1 MSLRQSGALS
11 AAVVVCALVC
21 ARDIQAQGTLPTGW
35 QNEAIGTSTGS
46 STGSGGTFTV
56 TSTGANI
63 WDQTDHFQFAYRSVS
78 GDFDVSAFLADFTG
92 PNEWAKAGLMVRE
105 SLASNA
111 RNAYELWSPGLG
123 HAFQYRTSTGGTTAR
138 VSGGASRLRTW
149 FRLVRQGTR
158 IISYRSDDGLAWT
171 QVYELTMS
179 LPNEVLVGLAV
190 TSRDEAAAAQAAFSN
205 VAVQTS
211 TVTGDPAP
219 TPSPSP
225 SSSWIGAD
233 IGSPRVPGASSV
245 SSGTYTVTGA
255 GRDIWDAS
263 DQFRFHYLQ
272 VSGDTEIIA
281 RVSSFNATHEWA
293 KAGVMIRESTAAN
306 ARHAFMTATVNS
318 GWAFQRRI
326 AAGGQSYTS
335 EGPTGRVPG
344 WVRLTR
350 EGALFT
356 AYQSSDGSSWRLVGT
371 ETITMGSTVYVG
383 LAVTSLN
390 PDTPATATMTNVT
403 VRQPSTSSN
412 QPPTVS
418 ITGPA
423 SGATFTSPATVS
435 MTAAAADSDGSIA
448 RVQFYQGSTLIG
460 TDTTSP
466 FTATWSNA
474 PAGSYQLRAVATDN
488 EGATA
493 TSATVS
499 ITVNGTGNRAPTVS
513 FTSPSAGATFTAPA
527 NIALRVSAS
536 DADGRVVRVRLFSGS
551 TLIKDDVTD
560 PYSHNW
566 NGVAAGT
573 YQLRAV
579 AYDDDGA
586 TSEAVVNITVYGPG
600 NRLPTVSITTPT
612 SGASYTAPATVN
624 VQASASD
631 SDGTVSRV
639 EFYRGSTLIGTDTTS
654 PYTYSWANAA
664 AGSYTLTAR
673 AYDNN
678 GASATSTG
686 VNISIGSTS
695 NQLPTVA
702 ITAPVSGA
710 TLSAPASVTITASA
724 SDADGTI
731 ANVDFYVGSQLIGSD
746 TSAPYTAAWNNV
758 AAGSYSLTAVA
769 RDNGGATR
777 TSTAV
782 SVTVST
788 TSTRPTTL
796 VFTASSNHA
805 TAVTSYTVA
814 IYRTVDP
821 ATGTPVA
828 TRDLGKPTPVNGEI
842 SADISTVINPLAT
855 GSYYAVV
862 RAVGSVGTTASTPSA
877 TFTK

>member
-1 MSLRQSGALS
+1 M
-11 AAVVVCALVC
+11 
-21 ARDIQAQGTLPTGW
+21 
-35 QNEAIGTSTGS
+35 
-46 STGSGGTFTV
+46 
-56 TSTGANI
+56 
-63 WDQTDHFQFAYRSVS
+63 S
-78 GDFDVSAFLADFTG
+78 GDFDVSAFLTDFTG

-105 SLASNA
+105 SLESNA

-158 IISYRSDDGLAWT
+158 IISYRSDDGQSWT

-190 TSRDEAAAAQAAFSN
+190 TSRDEAAAAQAAFTN

-211 TVTGDPAP
+211 AATADPAP
-219 TPSPSP
+219 PPPTST
-225 SSSWIGAD
+225 WTGAD
-233 IGSPRVPGASSV
+233 IGTPRVAGASSV

-255 GRDIWDAS
+255 GRDIWSTA
-263 DQFRFHYLQ
+263 DQFRFHYVQ
-272 VSGDTEIIA
+272 VNGDTEIIA
-281 RVSSFNATHEWA
+281 RVSSFQAGEVA
-293 KAGVMIRESTAAN
+293 ARAGVMIRESLAAGSKN
-306 ARHAFMTATVNS
+306 AFMLASRAS

-326 AAGGQSYTS
+326 ATSGQTYLT
-335 EGPTGRVPG
+335 EGPGGEAPG
-344 WVRLTR
+344 WARITR

-356 AYQSSDGSSWRLVGT
+356 AYHSTDGSTWRLVGT
-371 ETITMGSTVYVG
+371 ETISMAATVYVG
-383 LAVTSLN
+383 LAVTSH
-390 PDTPATATMTNVT
+390 TETATATATMTNVT
-403 VRQPSTSSN
+403 VRAPSTSSN
-412 QPPTVS
+412 QPPSVS
-418 ITGPA
+418 L
-423 SGATFTSPATVS
+423 TSPATGSTFTAPATVS
-435 MTAAAADSDGSIA
+435 IAATAADSDGSIA

-474 PAGSYQLRAVATDN
+474 PAGSHQLRAVATDN

-493 TSATVS
+493 TSATVA

-513 FTSPSAGATFTAPA
+513 FTSPASGSTYTAPA
-527 NIALRVSAS
+527 RLELRVSAS
-536 DADGRVVRVRLFSGS
+536 DSDGRIVRVRLYRGS
-551 TLIKDDVTD
+551 TLVKDDVTS
-560 PYSHNW
+560 PYSENLYS
-566 NGVAAGT
+566 VPAGT
-573 YQLRAV
+573 YELRAV

-586 TSEAVVNITVYGPG
+586 TAEASVSVRVNAAGNQTPTIAIT
-600 NRLPTVSITTPT
+600 SPT
-612 SGASYTAPATVN
+612 SGTSYSAPATVN

-678 GASATSTG
+678 GGMATSTG

-702 ITAPVSGA
+702 ITSPVAGA

-724 SDADGTI
+724 SDTDGTI
-731 ANVDFYVGSQLIGSD
+731 ASVDFYVGSQLIGSD

-758 AAGSYSLTAVA
+758 AAGSYSLTARA

-782 SVTVST
+782 SVTVSST
-788 TSTRPTTL
+788 TTRPTTL
-796 VFTASSNHA
+796 VFNASSNHT

-821 ATGTPVA
+821 ATGAPVA
-828 TRDLGKPTPVNGEI
+828 TRDIGKPTPTNGEI
-842 SADISTVINPLAT
+842 SVDISTVINPLAT

-862 RAVGSVGTTASTPSA
+862 RAVGSAGTSASTPSA

>member
-11 AAVVVCALVC
+11 AVVVVCALVC
-21 ARDIQAQGTLPTGW
+21 AREIHAQGTLPTGW
-35 QNEAIGTSTGS
+35 QNEPIGTSTGS
-46 STGSGGTFTV
+46 STGIGGAFTV
-56 TSTGANI
+56 IGTGANI

-105 SLASNA
+105 SLEANA

-149 FRLVRQGTR
+149 FRLVRRGTR
-158 IISYRSDDGLAWT
+158 IISYRSDDGQSWT

-179 LPNEVLVGLAV
+179 LPSEVLVGLAV
-190 TSRDEAAAAQAAFSN
+190 TSRDEAAPAQAAFTN
-205 VAVQTS
+205 VSVQTS
-211 TVTGDPAP
+211 AATDDPAARPP
-219 TPSPSP
+219 TST
-225 SSSWIGAD
+225 WTGAD
-233 IGSPRVPGASSV
+233 IGTPRVAGASSV

-255 GRDIWDAS
+255 GRDIWSTA
-263 DQFRFHYLQ
+263 DQFRFHYVQ
-272 VSGDTEIIA
+272 VNGDTEVIA
-281 RVSSFNATHEWA
+281 RVSSFQAGEVA
-293 KAGVMIRESTAAN
+293 ARAGVMIRESLAAGSKN
-306 ARHAFMTATVNS
+306 VFMLASRAS

-326 AAGGQSYTS
+326 ATSGQTYLT
-335 EGPTGRVPG
+335 EGPGGEAPG
-344 WVRLTR
+344 WVRITR

-356 AYQSSDGSSWRLVGT
+356 AYHSTDGSTWRLVGT
-371 ETITMGSTVYVG
+371 ETISMAATVYVG
-383 LAVTSLN
+383 LAVTSHN
-390 PDTPATATMTNVT
+390 ETATATATMTNVT
-403 VRQPSTSSN
+403 VRAPSTSSN
-412 QPPTVS
+412 QPPSVS
-418 ITGPA
+418 LTSPA
-423 SGATFTSPATVS
+423 SGSTFTAPATVS
-435 MTAAAADSDGSIA
+435 IAATAADADGSIA
-448 RVQFYQGSTLIG
+448 RVAFYQGSTLIG

-474 PAGSYQLRAVATDN
+474 PAGSHQLRAVASDN

-499 ITVNGTGNRAPTVS
+499 ITVNGTGNRAPTVA
-513 FTSPSAGATFTAPA
+513 FTSPSAGSTFTAPA
-527 NIALRVSAS
+527 NIALRTSVS
-536 DADGRVVRVRLFSGS
+536 DADGRVVRVRLYAGS

-566 NGVAAGT
+566 NSVPAGS

-579 AYDDDGA
+579 ASDDDGA
-586 TSEAVVNITVYGPG
+586 TSEAVVNVTVNGPG

-612 SGASYTAPATVN
+612 SGAAYSAPATVN

-631 SDGTVSRV
+631 TDGTVSRV

-678 GASATSTG
+678 GGVATSAG

-710 TLSAPASVTITASA
+710 TLTAPASVTITASA
-724 SDADGTI
+724 SDTDGTI
-731 ANVDFYVGSQLIGSD
+731 ASVDFYVGSQLIGSD

-758 AAGSYSLTAVA
+758 AAGSYSLTARA

-782 SVTVST
+782 SVTVGSS

-796 VFTASSNHA
+796 VFMASSNHT

-821 ATGTPVA
+821 ASGTPVA
-828 TRDLGKPTPVNGEI
+828 TRDIGKPTPTNGEI
-842 SADISTVINPLAT
+842 SVDISTVINPLAT
-855 GSYYAVV
+855 GSYYVVV
-862 RAVGSVGTTASTPSA
+862 RAVGSAGTTASTPSA